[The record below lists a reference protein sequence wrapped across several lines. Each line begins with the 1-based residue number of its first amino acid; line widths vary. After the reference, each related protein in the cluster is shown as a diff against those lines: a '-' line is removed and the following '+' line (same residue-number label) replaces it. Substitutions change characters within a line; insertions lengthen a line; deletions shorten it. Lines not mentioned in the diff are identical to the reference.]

1 MKPGKQLCI
10 ALLAIAATIPAF
22 AQNRP
27 ITADNITPMPPAS
40 SDLQIPAFEFAPT
53 NDKVVRV
60 RVLNNG
66 NAAAGVC
73 RLLLTVRKINGVAVG
88 RQTHIN
94 VPALPAG
101 KAVWLL
107 LDAKSILPK
116 NVSLESTTFKLNVDA
131 TDLVNEL
138 DENNNETWHNL

>member
-1 MKPGKQLCI
+1 MKLRKQFCA

-22 AQNRP
+22 AQNQP
-27 ITADNITPMPPAS
+27 FIKANFAPMSPAS

-53 NDKVVRV
+53 NDKVVRA
-60 RVLNNG
+60 RVSNTG
-66 NAAAGVC
+66 NAASGAC

-107 LDAKSILPK
+107 LDAKNILPK